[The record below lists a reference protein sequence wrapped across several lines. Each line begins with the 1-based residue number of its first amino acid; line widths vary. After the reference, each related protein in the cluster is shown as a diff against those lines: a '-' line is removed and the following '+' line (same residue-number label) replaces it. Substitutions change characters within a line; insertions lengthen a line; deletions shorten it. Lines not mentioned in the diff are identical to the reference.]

1 MQNENKRRRRS
12 KQNKF
17 TIKMQKKLVVLFGL
31 LLLAFAGLSYRL
43 YAINKEDGQS
53 YKKQVLSQRR
63 YDSTTLPFKRGDI
76 LDAKGTPLAVSE
88 KVYNLVLDTR
98 QMLEDKEALEPTVSA
113 LVSQF
118 GLDETELRSY
128 ISNNPSSA
136 YRIWARR
143 LTFSE
148 ISDFL
153 ALQADTE
160 NNPHIKGV
168 WFEEEYKRVYP
179 NGTLACDAIGFTS
192 SDNVG
197 TYGLEEYYNDVLN
210 GTAGRVY
217 GYLNEGSDFERTTK
231 AAVDGNTIISTID
244 VNIQTIVEKY
254 LKEFDEE
261 YKNKVRT
268 ALGSEQT
275 ACIIMEVNTGE
286 VLAMASY
293 PNYDL
298 NDTRNTENLIGMPA
312 LDEKGK
318 KTGEYL
324 TEEMLADMDDDS
336 MYRQLNALWKNY
348 CIADTYEPGSTA
360 KPFTVA
366 AALET
371 GAING
376 TEVYQCN
383 GSLDRGGHNIKCHSY
398 RYGGEGAV
406 SVKDSVALSCNVGLM
421 YIAEALGSEDFAKYQ
436 NTFGFGL
443 KTNIDL
449 AGEARTV
456 GLVYPADK
464 LGPSEL
470 ATNSFGQSFNVTM
483 IQMITGFCSLINGGY
498 YYEPH
503 MVSKIVSPT
512 GATVQNIEPRVLKQT
527 VSASTSEKILEYCNA
542 VVTEGTGK
550 TARPAGYAI
559 GGKTGTAETLPRGNK
574 EYVVSFM
581 GYAPA
586 DDPKIAIYVVV
597 DRPNT
602 VEQDDAKYA
611 TRIVRNILTEVLPYL
626 NIFMTEE
633 LSEEEIAELNER
645 QLAITT
651 QYQTKEE
658 ESTEGETGE
667 EGEAEEGTGE
677 EGSGEGNEG
686 EEESGVQRIWTT
698 FPIDPATGY
707 AVDPDTGDF
716 VDPDTGAVINGDSLL
731 DNVGAPEALPSAGED
746 SGQKGP

>member
-1 MQNENKRRRRS
+1 
-12 KQNKF
+12 
-17 TIKMQKKLVVLFGL
+17 MQKKLVVLFGL

-118 GLDETELRSY
+118 GLDETELRNY

-261 YKNKVRT
+261 YKDKVRT

-275 ACIIMEVNTGE
+275 ACIIMEVDTGE

-667 EGEAEEGTGE
+667 EGEAEESTGE

>member
-1 MQNENKRRRRS
+1 MQNKNRGRRRQ

-31 LLLAFAGLSYRL
+31 LLLAFAGLSFRL
-43 YAINKEDGQS
+43 YSITKEEGQS

-88 KVYNLVLDTR
+88 KVYNVVLDTR
-98 QMLEDKEALEPTVSA
+98 QMLEDKEALEPTVNA

-118 GLDETELRSY
+118 GLNETELRNY
-128 ISNNPSSA
+128 INNNPSSA
-136 YRIWARR
+136 YRVWAKR
-143 LTFSE
+143 LSYSE
-148 ISDFL
+148 ISGFL
-153 ALQADTE
+153 ELQADTE

-197 TYGLEEYYNDVLN
+197 TYGLEEYYNDTLN
-210 GTAGRVY
+210 GTTGRVY
-217 GYLNEGSDFERTTK
+217 GYLNDDSAFERTTK
-231 AAVDGNTIISTID
+231 AAVDGNTIVSTLD

-254 LKEFDEE
+254 LKKFDEE
-261 YKNKVRT
+261 YRDGAKT
-268 ALGSEQT
+268 GLGSEQT

-286 VLAMASY
+286 ILAMASY
-293 PNYDL
+293 PDYDL
-298 NDTRNTENLIGMPA
+298 NDTRNTEKLIGMPE
-312 LDEKGK
+312 LDEEGK
-318 KTGEYL
+318 KTGECL
-324 TEEMLADMDDDS
+324 TEESIAAMDDDAV
-336 MYRQLNALWKNY
+336 YRHLNALWKNY
-348 CIADTYEPGSTA
+348 CISNTFEPGSTA

-371 GAING
+371 GAIDGN
-376 TEVYQCN
+376 EVYQCN
-383 GSLDRGGHNIKCHSY
+383 GWLERGGHDIKCHSY

-421 YIAEALGSEDFAKYQ
+421 YIGEALGKADFAKYQ
-436 NTFGFGL
+436 NAFGFGL

-456 GLVYPADK
+456 GLIYPEDK
-464 LGPSEL
+464 LGPVEL
-470 ATNSFGQSFNVTM
+470 ATNSFGQSFNATM

-503 MVSKIVSPT
+503 MISKIVSPT

-542 VVTEGTGK
+542 VVTDGTGH

-586 DDPKIAIYVVV
+586 EDPQIAVYVVV
-597 DRPNT
+597 DRPNVT
-602 VEQDDAKYA
+602 SQDDAKYA
-611 TRIVRNILTEVLPYL
+611 TRIVRDILTEVLPYL

-633 LSEEEIAELNER
+633 LSEEEVAELEER

-651 QYQTKEE
+651 QYQEKEE
-658 ESTEGETGE
+658 DAEGETGE
-667 EGEAEEGTGE
+667 GETEEGESGEGTA
-677 EGSGEGNEG
+677 EGNEG
-686 EEESGVQRIWTT
+686 EEESGQQRIWTT

-707 AVDPDTGDF
+707 AVDPDTGEF
-716 VDPDTGAVINGDSLL
+716 VDPVTGAVIGGESML
-731 DNVGAPEALPSAGED
+731 DNVGTAGNGIPQGEEE
-746 SGQKGP
+746 QNGP